1 MFRWLSLNESGLDPT
16 EHTVWK
22 ISALRIILVSG
33 FLLEAIVAV
42 DSSLK
47 AIAVGAYHV
56 LWIVGLF
63 YLALS
68 IGLFYSARHVAL
80 SAGVLIGTVYGAAFA
95 MLSFIDQFEI
105 AKLGVIFI
113 YTTPIIAR
121 LFFNTRLAVG
131 LMLVNSLPF
140 LLLLHNQ
147 PIFHFPGI
155 NITLPDSHGYVQSL
169 LFLFFNV
176 CVPLAVFRV
185 LHALDASAARHR
197 KTSVELE
204 VSHAQYHEIFQ
215 NAGSALVLT
224 DTNGTI
230 LQANN
235 LANALL
241 GCVTEVSANG
251 STILG
256 AADSK
261 DTNDTRGSQ
270 LFDWLSLD
278 NSVRLKVNTS
288 ASSSAINN
296 MANEEVANLR
306 MSAYRTRDGKL
317 VSMENISQT
326 KNENY
331 IVALRDVSH
340 LYSMHNA
347 LQLSQERESFL
358 TNHDTLTNLPNR
370 DMLRQHLRRIL
381 ANPTPDKVTALVSFR
396 LNSIRHANQKL
407 GVHFGDQLL
416 RRFAEELS
424 TVLPQDCFCARLR
437 SIVFS
442 FVVEQYS
449 TPGDIIKLVERVR
462 HALPK
467 EILIDGETLLVQ
479 FSAGIALVRTDE
491 TEADDLIRRSELALD
506 TARRSSES
514 GATLFDDE
522 DESEIRRSIEIEVDI
537 INGLKQR
544 EFRLVYQPKI
554 TQDGSLAG
562 VEALI
567 RWQSSSL
574 GNVSPVEFIPI
585 AERAGLIREISNFVL
600 DSACSQI
607 RQWLDEFG
615 DSPVVAVN
623 LSASD
628 VARSDLLELIE
639 RTCAQYAVTAQ
650 YLEFEITETGL
661 IANES
666 LAVEHLNALKE
677 KGFGIAID
685 DFGTGYSSLSKL
697 SHFPARSV
705 KIDRSFVAQIGNNQK
720 SEMIIKAIVSL
731 ASILSCTTVAEG
743 VENLEQEQ
751 FLKDI
756 GCDYFQGYLY
766 YRPLEVADMHS
777 LLAQQFDMPR
787 QILAAC

>member
-1 MFRWLSLNESGLDPT
+1 MIRWFSLNDSGLDST
-16 EHTVWK
+16 EHAVWR

-33 FLLEAIVAV
+33 FLLEAIIAI

-56 LWIVGLF
+56 VWINVVF
-63 YLALS
+63 YLLLS
-68 IGLFYSARHVAL
+68 IGIYYSARNVTL
-80 SAGVLIGTVYGAAFA
+80 SAGILIGAVYGAAFA
-95 MLSFIDQFEI
+95 TLGFIDHFDI
-105 AKLGVIFI
+105 AKLGIIFI

-121 LFFNTRLAVG
+121 LFFNIRLAVL
-131 LMLVNSLPF
+131 LMALNSLPF
-140 LLLLHNQ
+140 LLLLYNQ
-147 PIFHFPGI
+147 PLFHFSGVHV
-155 NITLPDSHGYVQSL
+155 TLPETHSYIQSI

-185 LHALDASAARHR
+185 LYALDASAVRDRRA
-197 KTSVELE
+197 SIALE

-224 DTNGTI
+224 DTNGII
-230 LQANN
+230 LQSNN
-235 LANALL
+235 LANELL
-241 GCVTEVSANG
+241 GCVII
-251 STILG
+251 ST
-256 AADSK
+256 DNK
-261 DTNDTRGSQ
+261 DTLDGISHAKGSR

-278 NSVRLKVNTS
+278 NSVRLKVT
-288 ASSSAINN
+288 SSSAAAGVSPHLPNGFV
-296 MANEEVANLR
+296 EDGSNLR

-326 KNENY
+326 TNENY

-358 TNHDTLTNLPNR
+358 TSHDNLTHLPNR
-370 DMLRQHLRRIL
+370 DMLRQYLRRIL

-416 RRFAEELS
+416 RRFAVELS
-424 TVLPQDCFCARLR
+424 AVLPQDCFCARLR

-442 FVVEQYS
+442 FVIEQCQ
-449 TPGDIIKLVERVR
+449 TPADIIKLVEHIR
-462 HALPK
+462 HTLPK
-467 EILIDGETLLVQ
+467 EIMIDGESLLVQ
-479 FSAGIALVRTDE
+479 FSAGVALVRAEE

-514 GATLFDDE
+514 GATLFDEE
-522 DESEIRRSIEIEVDI
+522 DESEVRRSIEIEVDI

-766 YRPLEVADMHS
+766 YRPLEVVDMHA
-777 LLAQQFDMPR
+777 LLAK
-787 QILAAC
+787 